1 MFSFRNLSI
10 RYKLILLLMVP
21 MFAIVIF
28 VGWGV
33 AIKIR
38 EYHSMD
44 NIEKMSEFAVNSSQL
59 IHELQK
65 ERGLTAGYYG
75 SNGTRF
81 KSDLRSQRTDT
92 DSKLE
97 AFRTF
102 LVKFDSRNFG
112 PVFVKKI
119 EDVKDQL
126 GRLNTERTQADGMS
140 ISVNSAIGYY
150 TKIIHDLLSGITE
163 TIKMGNNGEIRNML
177 LSYVSLMWEKENAGI
192 ERAVL
197 SNTFAKDSFGP
208 GMYEKFISLK
218 AAQNDYRNLY
228 FMFAPDQFKEIYQTK
243 MESPVVQQV
252 AEMENLAI
260 QKKFTGGF
268 GVNPSQWF
276 ALQTQK
282 INLMKNVE
290 DKVADLLTRRATEA
304 RAEAW
309 HMLVLG
315 FILGVVTLLLSLL
328 LMIYITR
335 QVVSPLNEM
344 MRVADNIAKGDIDQT
359 IDYSAEDEIGRL
371 ADSFREMMEALERKV
386 EASNRISQGDLSV
399 KIDVTSDADVLGIA
413 MVNLKKSIRL
423 LIDDTNTL
431 AKSAIR
437 GDLGV
442 RVDASHHQ
450 GEFREIIENTN
461 RMMNGVVEPLRAL
474 GRVFERMAKGDLTAQ
489 ITEEFEGEYEAIRQA
504 ANTALA
510 SLNQALSEV
519 YQGVDQI
526 SVGSGQVAD
535 ASQSLSQGATEQ
547 ASSLEELSSSMA
559 EIFSQTKQTAENAA
573 QANKLSVVTYQNA
586 EKGKAKMQA
595 LNEAMVEINKSSQ
608 KIKDVIK
615 VIDEIAFQTNLLA
628 LNAAVEAARAGVHG
642 KGFAVVADE
651 VRNLSQR
658 SAKAAKETADLI
670 ENSVEKVKIGAQLE
684 EETDE
689 ALNEIVMNV
698 VKVKDLIGE
707 ISSASG
713 EQTEGIKQ
721 IKIGLSQID
730 QVTQQTAGNAEKT
743 ASASE
748 ELSGQA
754 RVLKQ
759 MVLQFKINHAVQK
772 GNAMQSPMSAP
783 GPMAGTNS
791 SDSNTFGQTQDESE
805 AKKEQGAK
813 SFLGIMLDE
822 PSEVTP
828 EDVISLDDDQF
839 GRF

>member
-10 RYKLILLLMVP
+10 RYKLILLLLVP
-21 MFAIVIF
+21 TLAIIIF

-33 AIKIR
+33 EIKIH

-44 NIEKMSEFAVNSSQL
+44 NIAKMSEFAVQSSKL
-59 IHELQK
+59 IHEMQK

-81 KSDLRSQRTDT
+81 KSNLHSQRADT
-92 DSKLE
+92 DVKLGD
-97 AFRTF
+97 FQTF
-102 LVKFDSRNFG
+102 LANFNTKRFG
-112 PVFVKKI
+112 PVFTQKITEVK
-119 EDVKDQL
+119 EQL
-126 GRLNTERTQADGMS
+126 ARLNTERGQADAMS
-140 ISVNSAIGYY
+140 ISVSDAIGYY
-150 TKIIHDLLSGITE
+150 TKIIHDLLSGMTE

-197 SNTFAKDSFGP
+197 SNTFAKDAFGP

-218 AAQNDYRNLY
+218 AAQNDYRNLF
-228 FMFAPDQFKEIYQTK
+228 FMFAPKKFKEIYRSK

-252 AEMENLAI
+252 SEMENVAI

-268 GVNPSQWF
+268 GINPSQWF
-276 ALQTQK
+276 SVQTQK

-290 DKVADLLTRRATEA
+290 DQVSNLLTKRATEA
-304 RAEAW
+304 KGTARQ
-309 HMLVLG
+309 MLVLG
-315 FILGVVTLLLSLL
+315 TLAGGLALFLSLFF
-328 LMIYITR
+328 MIYITR
-335 QVVSPLNEM
+335 QIIAPLEEM
-344 MRVADNIAKGDIDQT
+344 MRVADNIAKGDIDQS
-359 IDYSAEDEIGRL
+359 IDYDAEDEIGRL
-371 ADSFREMMEALERKV
+371 ANSFREMMEALEKKV
-386 EASNRISQGDLSV
+386 EAANLISQGNLSAE
-399 KIDVTSDADVLGIA
+399 IQVTSDEDVLGKA

-423 LIDDTNTL
+423 LIDDTNKL

-437 GDLGV
+437 GDLSV
-442 RVDASHHQ
+442 RVDASRHN
-450 GEFREIIENTN
+450 GEFRDIIENTN
-461 RMMNGVVEPLRAL
+461 RMMNGIVEPLRAL
-474 GRVFERMAKGDLTAQ
+474 GHVFERMAKGDLTARMSKQ
-489 ITEEFEGEYEAIRQA
+489 FEGEYEAIREA
-504 ANTALA
+504 ANSALD
-510 SLNQALSEV
+510 SLNQALGEV
-519 YQGVDQI
+519 YQAVDQI

-559 EIFSQTKQTAENAA
+559 QIFSQTKQTAENAA
-573 QANKLSVVTYQNA
+573 QANKLSVVTHQNA
-586 EKGKAKMQA
+586 EKGKAKMQS
-595 LNEAMVEINKSSQ
+595 LNEAMIEINKSSQ

-658 SAKAAKETADLI
+658 SAKAAKETAELI

-684 EETDE
+684 EETNE

-759 MVLQFKINHAVQK
+759 MVLQFKVSHINSNGAASQT
-772 GNAMQSPMSAP
+772 PMSTPVA
-783 GPMAGTNS
+783 MAG
-791 SDSNTFGQTQDESE
+791 FGEGSGAVAEQTESE
-805 AKKEQGAK
+805 SAQKKEQGSN